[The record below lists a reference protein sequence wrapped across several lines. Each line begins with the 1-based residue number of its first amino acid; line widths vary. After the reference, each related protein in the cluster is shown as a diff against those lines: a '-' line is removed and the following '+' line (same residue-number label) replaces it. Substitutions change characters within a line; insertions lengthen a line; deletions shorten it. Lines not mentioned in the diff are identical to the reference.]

1 MTSEK
6 WVVYTK
12 NNKNTEKLHGKAS
25 NETDEPWQFYQ
36 STFAKPSL
44 SKIFLKQSN
53 AKSINQ
59 ERLIKHENHK
69 YN

>member
-12 NNKNTEKLHGKAS
+12 NNKNTEKLHGKAA
-25 NETDEPWQFYQ
+25 NEPWQFYQ